1 MDHNWVVVFITQ
13 HGIPI
18 TQAKMALSH
27 KARITQVFE
36 KVVKNKLSHK
46 LLKKIFFTVI
56 QVALVISF
64 RYKKFRI
71 YILNSVSLLN

>member
-1 MDHNWVVVFITQ
+1 MVVFITK

-46 LLKKIFFTVI
+46 LLKKIIFYRNSSRIGYQFQI
-56 QVALVISF
+56 QKIQN
-64 RYKKFRI
+64 I
-71 YILNSVSLLN
+71 YYSESNIYSESS

>member
-1 MDHNWVVVFITQ
+1 MVFITQ

-46 LLKKIFFTVI
+46 LLKNLFFYRNSSRIGYQFQMQKIQNIHSEF
-56 QVALVISF
+56 S
-64 RYKKFRI
+64 
-71 YILNSVSLLN
+71 

>member
-1 MDHNWVVVFITQ
+1 MNLDIYLRVVVFITQ
-13 HGIPI
+13 HGIPF

-46 LLKKIFFTVI
+46 LLKKLFFTVI
-56 QVALVISF
+56 QVAWFLW
-64 RYKKFRI
+64 
-71 YILNSVSLLN
+71 LSVSDTKNSEYIF